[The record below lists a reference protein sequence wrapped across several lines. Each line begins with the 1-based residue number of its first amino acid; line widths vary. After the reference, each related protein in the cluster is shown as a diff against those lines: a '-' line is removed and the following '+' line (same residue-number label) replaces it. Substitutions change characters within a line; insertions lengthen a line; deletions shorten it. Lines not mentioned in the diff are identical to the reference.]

1 MKHFAMLGTVLM
13 VAGLCPA
20 AQGQAPSNADWPCVQ
35 KRVPMIAAGTIWSG
49 PDPQEVGPWQ
59 ADADAAALAQRLAS
73 RRTRP
78 DEVGPLIDEF
88 LRKVGEHRVER
99 LTRVFAGVLEIVNA
113 ERSRI
118 IAGIERYAR
127 GQGLL
132 AERIRKEADEISAAK
147 DEPAVQ
153 LGKEFQ
159 DLETRFQ
166 WDKRIFEERAQA
178 LRSVCDTPVLLE
190 QHLFEIARSIQER
203 L

>member
-1 MKHFAMLGTVLM
+1 MKRSSLLGAAFI

-20 AQGQAPSNADWPCVQ
+20 AQGQVPSNADWPCVQ
-35 KRVPMIAAGTIWSG
+35 NRIPMIAASMVWSG

-59 ADADAAALAQRLAS
+59 VDVDAASLAQRLAS
-73 RRTRP
+73 RRTRLE
-78 DEVGPLIDEF
+78 EVGSLIDEF
-88 LRKVGEHRVER
+88 LGRVKEQRGER
-99 LTRVFAGVLEIVNA
+99 LTRVFAGVLEIVNT
-113 ERSRI
+113 ERSRV

-127 GQGLL
+127 GQGQL

-190 QHLFEIARSIQER
+190 QHLFEIARRIQER

>member
-1 MKHFAMLGTVLM
+1 MKRFSLFGTAFI
-13 VAGLCPA
+13 VAGLCSS
-20 AQGQAPSNADWPCVQ
+20 AQGQTPPSADWPCVQ
-35 KRVPMIAAGTIWSG
+35 NKMPTIAASMVWSG
-49 PDPQEVGPWQ
+49 PDLQEVGPWQ
-59 ADADAAALAQRLAS
+59 ADAEAASLAQRLAS
-73 RRTRP
+73 RRTRLE
-78 DEVGPLIDEF
+78 DVSPLIDEF
-88 LRKVGEHRVER
+88 LGRVSDSRAER
-99 LTRVFAGVLEIVNA
+99 LTRVFAGVLEIVNT

-127 GQGLL
+127 GQGQR

-153 LGKEFQ
+153 LGKDLQ

-178 LRSVCDTPVLLE
+178 LRSVCDTPVILE
-190 QHLFEIARSIQER
+190 QHLFEIARLIQER